1 MTTANKPK
9 RAANKPPTKKPKR
22 AANKPPTKKP
32 NKPAGVSFENK
43 LSAARRAYNALLAEI
58 EDASRDELRGW
69 DRKWEAV
76 ATVLEKKLFV
86 LDDEAPTAA
95 EWVKK
100 HTQDEYRT
108 GLRNARVARL
118 ASPDEEKKYTVTK
131 IDLAYSIDQANKLAQ
146 AKKKGVEWSPPATP
160 TKLDLAKLRYSIERD
175 GASVRV
181 GLDEI
186 TVAELR
192 ALNKRESSAND
203 SARARVSATTRRIAR
218 AVNATRGLENITFSE
233 RDNELTIGR
242 VRKDQ
247 VHALAD
253 ALRKVSIEDE

>member
-9 RAANKPPTKKPKR
+9 RPANKPPAPS
-22 AANKPPTKKP
+22 
-32 NKPAGVSFENK
+32 KPARATFDSK
-43 LSAARRAYNALLAEI
+43 LSAARRAYSALLAEL

-95 EWVKK
+95 EWIKK

-108 GLRNARVARL
+108 GLRNARVAKL

-131 IDLAYSIDQANKLAQ
+131 IDLAYSIDQANKLAA
-146 AKKKGVEWSPPATP
+146 AKKKGIEWSPPATP
-160 TKLDLAKLRYSIERD
+160 AKLDLAKLRYTIVRD

-186 TVAELR
+186 SVAELR
-192 ALNKRESSAND
+192 ALNKRESSVHD
-203 SARARVSATTRRIAR
+203 SSRARLSATTKRVAR
-218 AVNATRGLENITFSE
+218 AVNSQKGLENITFSE

-247 VHALAD
+247 LHALAD
-253 ALRKVSIEDE
+253 ALRKVSAEDE

>member
-1 MTTANKPK
+1 MTA
-9 RAANKPPTKKPKR
+9 TKKPKR
-22 AANKPPTKKP
+22 TA
-32 NKPAGVSFENK
+32 PARRARSVSPAPASDAPVSSAFASK
-43 LSAARRAYNALLAEI
+43 LSAARLAYDNLLREI
-58 EDASRDELRGW
+58 DAASRDELRGW

-118 ASPDEEKKYTVTK
+118 ASPDEEKKFSVTK
-131 IDLAYSIDQANKLAQ
+131 IDLAYTIDQSNKLAE
-146 AKKKGVEWSPPATP
+146 AKKKGLSPDEWSPPATP
-160 TKLDLAKLRYSIERD
+160 TKLDLAKLRYTIVRD
-175 GASVRV
+175 DKRVTV

-192 ALNKRESSAND
+192 ALNKRESSVND
-203 SARARVSATTRRIAR
+203 SARARLSPAAKRIAR
-218 AVNATRGLENITFSE
+218 AVNATRGLENVTLSE

-247 VHALAD
+247 VHALAA
-253 ALRKVSIEDE
+253 ALRKVNLDDE